1 MKIIVGLG
9 NPGTEYA
16 ASRHNVGF
24 MFLDALADK
33 IGAAEWREKDNACV
47 AEARLGDEKILLVK
61 PLTYMNNSGE
71 AVAPLVNWYKLTPG
85 DVTTV
90 HDDMDLPVGLVR
102 IRPQGSA
109 GGHNGIKSIIAALN
123 TEKFARLKI
132 GIGHPAGERTTIN
145 HVLSPFM
152 PEEREKIDAAIDYLL
167 PAAEC
172 LLTEGV
178 DMAMNRYNPHRKNR
192 GALPY
197 TPQGEPA
204 PPCPPR

>member
-9 NPGTEYA
+9 NPGAEYA

-24 MFLDALADK
+24 MFLDALAVK
-33 IGAAEWREKDNACV
+33 IAATEWREKDNACV
-47 AEARLGDEKILLVK
+47 AEAHLAGEKILLVK
-61 PLTYMNNSGE
+61 PLTYMNSSGE
-71 AVAPLVNWYKLTPG
+71 AVGPLVSWYKLAPDDITA
-85 DVTTV
+85 V

-109 GGHNGIKSIIAALN
+109 GGHNGIKSVIAALN
-123 TEKFARLKI
+123 TEKFARIKI
-132 GIGHPAGERTTIN
+132 GIGHPTGERTTVS

-152 PEEREKIDAAIDYLL
+152 PEEREKIDAAVEYLL
-167 PAAEC
+167 PAAVC

-192 GALPY
+192 GALP
-197 TPQGEPA
+197 Q
-204 PPCPPR
+204 